1 MWWLLWNVLKS
12 SASRPVATYCVL
24 KRGTCHAT
32 QSEKVAFASRK
43 QYAVYAF
50 VAVWIGS
57 WHQTNTDDTA
67 HCMKVEHTHSCWKL
81 WKCYRYGTSV
91 LWCDCVESKNFY
103 SRTAILIGWIAH
115 SWKSGNSND
124 RIPHVHTLTIIIHN
138 STWSWQR
145 QSVWAIPL

>member
-1 MWWLLWNVLKS
+1 MAALECFKVFCLTSSRNLLCPQARNLS
-12 SASRPVATYCVL
+12 CNAI
-24 KRGTCHAT
+24 G
-32 QSEKVAFASRK
+32 KVAFASRK